1 MCPLQFVGSW
11 PLQVC
16 WCICLN
22 NSAKVDVPLAVCW
35 LMAPA
40 SLLVHLLKQIQQVKV
55 NVPLAV
61 CWLMAPASLSVHLL
75 NTYQQHK
82 IGCHS

>member
-1 MCPLQFVGSW
+1 MVDQVLAVVVQLASGSWNTIFTPAHWQVISW
-11 PLQVC
+11 PLVAVTARVRH
-16 WCICLN
+16 
-22 NSAKVDVPLAVCW
+22 SATMSMPLAVCW

-40 SLLVHLLKQIQQVKV
+40 SLLVHLL
-55 NVPLAV
+55 
-61 CWLMAPASLSVHLL
+61 